1 MNNENNDN
9 NKTKYKIFVVI
20 LMIFIL
26 TFGIFVGLSITYNN
40 SVSDD
45 LTSYTPDDMEED
57 LKKFT
62 NEQAEIVNSKTH
74 DIEITYIDNY
84 TICNEQIKTSNMVY
98 STTLEDLKKEEE
110 IKQGRENKHYDLIDE
125 SNDKLVYSRDINENC
140 PNHFCVKLENG
151 KVNIYNVVNKDVN
164 TMYKS
169 VDIAE
174 ELIRSELIEELTK
187 GIFANSKEEL
197 NLIIEDIE
205 S

>member
-1 MNNENNDN
+1 MNNEINDN

-45 LTSYTPDDMEED
+45 LTSYTPEDMEED
-57 LKKFT
+57 LKNFS
-62 NEQAEIVNSKTH
+62 NEQAESVNSKNH
-74 DIEITYIDNY
+74 DIEVTYIDNY
-84 TICNEQIKTSNMVY
+84 TLCNEQVKSSNVVY
-98 STTLEDLKKEEE
+98 STTLEDVKKEEE
-110 IKQGRENKHYDLIDE
+110 IKQVRENKRYDLIEE
-125 SNDKLVYSRDINENC
+125 SNDTLVYSRDVNQNC

-151 KVNIYNVVNKDVN
+151 KVNIYNVVSKDVN
-164 TMYKS
+164 TIYKS
-169 VDIAE
+169 VDISE

-187 GIFANSKEEL
+187 GILANSKEEL

>member
-1 MNNENNDN
+1 MNNEINDN

-45 LTSYTPDDMEED
+45 LTSYTPEDMEED
-57 LKKFT
+57 LKNFS
-62 NEQAEIVNSKTH
+62 NEQAESVNSKNH
-74 DIEITYIDNY
+74 DIEVTYIDNY
-84 TICNEQIKTSNMVY
+84 TLCNEQVKSSNVVY
-98 STTLEDLKKEEE
+98 STTLEDVKKEEE
-110 IKQGRENKHYDLIDE
+110 IKQVREDKRYDLIEE
-125 SNDKLVYSRDINENC
+125 SNDTLVYSRDVNQNC

-151 KVNIYNVVNKDVN
+151 KVNIYNVVSKDVN
-164 TMYKS
+164 TIYKS
-169 VDIAE
+169 VDISE

-187 GIFANSKEEL
+187 GILANSKEEL